1 MRCNGHAIGRQ
12 RYGRMHRPD
21 CDHGTQAVEP
31 PDLFNDVIDHFHVL
45 GVHERISVSTS
56 SRDRGGNTCIRR
68 CRTSVCSPHT
78 IRRLRT
84 ALSDS
89 CRHQLQPYTLKDSS
103 LCTLT
108 QRSIH
113 SDGRGYRWVEPS
125 SAMLPGGARQGRHG
139 VLCAMMCVDAV

>member
-1 MRCNGHAIGRQ
+1 
-12 RYGRMHRPD
+12 MHRPD

-31 PDLFNDVIDHFHVL
+31 PDLFDDVIDLFSCF
-45 GVHERISVSTS
+45 GS
-56 SRDRGGNTCIRR
+56 SRAYFSVHKLKRQGGDTCIRR

-89 CRHQLQPYTLKDSS
+89 CHHQLQPYTLKDSS